1 MVNRMVNSVTTP
13 ACSKPYMERKVK
25 TKMKC
30 RCGGLLHMSA
40 GASIRDGVY
49 RWHASYHCSQCGQET
64 EVDGTG
70 IGLPPEIQDSIT
82 AFEGVWE
89 VKAGEGHAASASYLL
104 GKILKDCQLPGITR
118 DSGNS
123 GMVYYGTRNQALWLK
138 DKMIQSGMA
147 EQDLICQEAVCEHVL
162 GPEDI
167 KTWLGSRY
175 DAVHHLTGKVLL
187 TKWPSSKAEG
197 LLKIKKTFKLQAS
210 ASVLLKAGL
219 PYIITDRLIQWD
231 ALERMEETGC
241 PECLEFVCDTQV
253 ADGKGYFSFKEVM
266 IRYAGEETGIK
277 RCDFHNTVECRI
289 ATEEQALERA
299 RSECT
304 IGYTDT
310 RVYRD
315 FTDQMWLVL
324 FFTASAL
331 GGCQEVYMDS
341 SGITRLIVY
350 GE

>member
-1 MVNRMVNSVTTP
+1 
-13 ACSKPYMERKVK
+13 
-25 TKMKC
+25 
-30 RCGGLLHMSA
+30 MSA
-40 GASIRDGVY
+40 GDSIQDGVY

-82 AFEGVWE
+82 AYEGVWE
-89 VKAGEGHAASASYLL
+89 VKAGEGHAVSASYLL

-118 DSGNS
+118 DSVNS

-167 KTWLGSRY
+167 KAWLGSRY

-197 LLKIKKTFKLQAS
+197 LLKIKKTFKLQVS

-241 PECLEFVCDTQV
+241 P
-253 ADGKGYFSFKEVM
+253 
-266 IRYAGEETGIK
+266 
-277 RCDFHNTVECRI
+277 
-289 ATEEQALERA
+289 
-299 RSECT
+299 
-304 IGYTDT
+304 
-310 RVYRD
+310 
-315 FTDQMWLVL
+315 
-324 FFTASAL
+324 
-331 GGCQEVYMDS
+331 
-341 SGITRLIVY
+341 
-350 GE
+350 